1 MARPGSTVIR
11 LGCVQKARW
20 GDPGAIAVN
29 QEFGSMLPAP
39 TAKEREHTEET
50 LLNEGCREPLVVWP
64 WHGRQRLLLG
74 YDLWPTLFRY
84 RLPFRVVEKSF
95 PDRQAARFY
104 VIREHLERRCLGPL
118 GASYLRGMRYQVSK
132 QPHGGDRIAQAPPG
146 KGKTAEALAEIFG
159 VSPATIRLD
168 ARVAAAVEQ
177 TADACGQ
184 KVRMLLLRRD
194 TRMTRGRLLA
204 LADLPAERQ
213 RHVISALE
221 INGRLPRGWR
231 RKSATITLPREVAA
245 MAAALF
251 RRLPIDQVAAL
262 HRYLWQ
268 GARGR
273 LRRTRERARRGWVC
287 ASGKRCSLAKD
298 RTTL

>member
-20 GDPGAIAVN
+20 GDPGAIAVD

-132 QPHGGDRIAQAPPG
+132 QPHGGDRISAGPAREGEDGGSVSGDLRRQPGHDPPRCPSGCRRGADRGCLRPKGSHALTSPRHAHDAGSLTGPGRSPRRTPAPRDQCLGDQRPPAARM
-146 KGKTAEALAEIFG
+146 AEKVGHDYAAAGGGGDGGGPLAPAAHRPSRGPASISLARGPRALAQ
-159 VSPATIRLD
+159 D
-168 ARVAAAVEQ
+168 ARARPA
-177 TADACGQ
+177 G
-184 KVRMLLLRRD
+184 MGLRIWE
-194 TRMTRGRLLA
+194 TV
-204 LADLPAERQ
+204 Q
-213 RHVISALE
+213 S
-221 INGRLPRGWR
+221 
-231 RKSATITLPREVAA
+231 
-245 MAAALF
+245 
-251 RRLPIDQVAAL
+251 
-262 HRYLWQ
+262 
-268 GARGR
+268 
-273 LRRTRERARRGWVC
+273 C
-287 ASGKRCSLAKD
+287 
-298 RTTL
+298 